1 MSKFNHNEV
10 KHNDNITY
18 EGGRGYEKNPVQDWL
33 NFLMSAN
40 LENRFYESA
49 GEQTERFVALTN
61 RIGKEYG
68 PEFVGKCAHFARNE
82 IGMRSIV
89 TLTAAILN
97 EQTFPTK
104 RSFFGS
110 ILSRPDDVAELF
122 AAIDKLG
129 GKRSNAAVRGAKDYL
144 NTLNEYQIGKYKMK
158 GKEYNMYDLI
168 NITHAHSDAIT
179 KYKNDILDSPDTWEV
194 KMSAAS
200 SQEERK
206 DEWKRLVKEK
216 KLGYLAL
223 IRNLRNI
230 MDADIDESFITY
242 DLVPQLIN
250 EEKIKKSN
258 VFPYQIYTAYKNM
271 EVHNFYVVSA
281 LEKAFRIAC
290 GNVDKLPGKSV
301 ILLDVSGS
309 MDCPYSK
316 NSCMSIKEI
325 GACYAAMMYISQD
338 CDFVKFGNTAC
349 KKVYNKLDNVFSI
362 IDQMVRNDGCGWGT
376 NERMAFAELNQKYDR
391 IFLVSDMQ
399 VMDEPSWCND
409 REGINYKQYCSRYG
423 NTDIY
428 SFDLGNYASSCLD
441 NKDNPYVHFM
451 TSLDDSIFHLI
462 ALCEDGEDI
471 IDYINKQYD
480 YTM

>member
-1 MSKFNHNEV
+1 MSKFNRNEV
-10 KHNDNITY
+10 KYNDNITY
-18 EGGRGYEKNPVQDWL
+18 EGGNGYEKNPVQDWL

-49 GEQTERFVALTN
+49 GEQVERFVALTN

-97 EQTFPTK
+97 EQIFPTK

-122 AAIDKLG
+122 AAIDQLG
-129 GKRSNAAVRGAKDYL
+129 GKRSNAVVRGAKDYL
-144 NTLNEYQIGKYKMK
+144 NTLNDYQIGKYKMNSK
-158 GKEYNMYDLI
+158 DYNMYDLI
-168 NITHAHSDAIT
+168 NITHANSGAINR
-179 KYKNDILDSPDTWEV
+179 YKNGILETPDTWETKV
-194 KMSAAS
+194 SAAD
-200 SQEERK
+200 SQEERNQ
-206 DEWKRLVKEK
+206 EWKHLVEEH

-230 MDADIDESFITY
+230 MNADIDEAFIEY
-242 DLVPQLIN
+242 QLVPQLAN
-250 EEKIKKSN
+250 AEKIQRSK

-271 EVHNFYVVSA
+271 GVYNMEVSA
-281 LEKAFRIAC
+281 ALDKAFRLAC

-309 MDCPYSK
+309 MDSPYSK

-338 CDFVKFGNTAC
+338 CDFVKFGNKAIV
-349 KKVYNKLDNVFSI
+349 KAYNKLDNIFSI
-362 IDQMVRNDGCGWGT
+362 IDQMTRNDNCGWGT
-376 NERMAFAELNQKYDR
+376 NERTAFAKLRQKYDR

-399 VMDEPSWCND
+399 VMND
-409 REGINYKQYCSRYG
+409 SGYCSIEGMTYKEYCEYYG
-423 NTDIY
+423 DTDIY
-428 SFDLGNYASSCLD
+428 SFDLGNYASGCTD
-441 NKDNPYVHFM
+441 NKNNPRVHLM

-462 ALCEDGEDI
+462 ALCEDGVNI
-471 IDYINKQYD
+471 VDYINEYYD
-480 YTM
+480 YTK